1 VSAHAIGSKGAPL
14 LSVERLSATLHLS
27 ADYPAGA
34 ADEVSRL
41 MTRLQSGL
49 AGPSLA
55 AALGTTDLPAGRW
68 FLRRVDVPVILDLT
82 RSEPGLVHS
91 WAADLAGAVRRLV
104 LAGGPQVAHY
114 PDDAALIA
122 DAVQGIVT
130 GRLAAAWAWA
140 AAGVLVPGDP
150 EPASRPGDLLVVLA
164 VRMPPELLTAVLA
177 MARRPGGIA
186 ALDRVL
192 GATGWTR
199 LVAALAGAA
208 GIDGRALLEP
218 TDDQRGG
225 VAARPAP
232 RGGPLPESIP
242 DPVRAGSAKARSIAA
257 GSVLVGR
264 IRASRLRPGP
274 EVLAAWALLVVLDA
288 DPGSLPSAGSA
299 ALLAALTA
307 ELEHPADPGRPETVR
322 SSRTT
327 ADEGPE
333 PGSGAASTGSGVD
346 PAPGVAG
353 KPVAGV
359 AGEAVTDVT
368 ENPVADVTGDR
379 VADLDRHRETEPDGD
394 CAGEAGADRGP
405 DTLEAD
411 LRDSRPTTWA
421 GLPFLLA
428 TASAIGL
435 PAVVLDDPALADR
448 PLRWVLYV
456 IGGLLVPAADDDP
469 ARLVLAGLPPDPAG
483 VPFGPPPTERET
495 DAMAR
500 LAAAWAASIADRL
513 AAAGDPSPDPEAAVI
528 RVTHRPGTVIGSPG
542 WLEVRLPLATVD
554 LTIRRAGLDIDPGWL
569 SWLGAVV
576 RYVYA

>member
-1 VSAHAIGSKGAPL
+1 MSAPAIGSRGAPL
-14 LSVERLSATLHLS
+14 HSVERLSATLHLP

-41 MTRLQSGL
+41 VTRLQSGL
-49 AGPSLA
+49 AGRGLA
-55 AALGTTDLPAGRW
+55 AALGTSDLPPGRW
-68 FLRRVDVPVILDLT
+68 FLRRVDVPVALDLT
-82 RSEPGLVHS
+82 RSEPGLVQS

-114 PDDAALIA
+114 PDDAALIT

-130 GRLAAAWAWA
+130 GRLAAASAWA
-140 AAGVLVPGDP
+140 AAGVLAPGDP
-150 EPASRPGDLLVVLA
+150 EPARQPGDLLVALA
-164 VRMPPELLTAVLA
+164 VRMPRELLTAVLA

-186 ALDRVL
+186 ALDQVL

-199 LVAALAGAA
+199 LVAALAGAV
-208 GIDGRALLEP
+208 GIDGRALLESAH
-218 TDDQRGG
+218 DQPGG

-232 RGGPLPESIP
+232 RGSPLPGTAP
-242 DPVRAGSAKARSIAA
+242 DPVPAGSAKARSMAA
-257 GSVLVGR
+257 GSALVGR

-288 DPGSLPSAGSA
+288 DPGSLRSTGSA

-307 ELEHPADPGRPETVR
+307 ELWHPPDPGRPETFR
-322 SSRTT
+322 SPPTT
-327 ADEGPE
+327 PDGAPE
-333 PGSGAASTGSGVD
+333 PGDVANTGSGVD
-346 PAPGVAG
+346 PVAGVAEEV
-353 KPVAGV
+353 VAGV
-359 AGEAVTDVT
+359 AGE
-368 ENPVADVTGDR
+368 PVADVTGDR
-379 VADLDRHRETEPDGD
+379 VADLDRHRETDPDGD
-394 CAGEAGADRGP
+394 GDEEAGADRGP
-405 DTLEAD
+405 DTPEAD
-411 LRDSRPTTWA
+411 LRDSRPTAWA

-448 PLRWVLYV
+448 PLRWVLYT

-469 ARLVLAGLPPDPAG
+469 ARLVLAGLPPDPADI
-483 VPFGPPPTERET
+483 PFGPPPTEQET

-500 LAAAWAASIADRL
+500 LAAAWAGSIADRL
-513 AAAGDPSPDPEAAVI
+513 AAAGEPAPEPEAAVI
-528 RVTHRPGTVIGSPG
+528 RVTRRPGTVTGSPG

-569 SWLGAVV
+569 PWLGAVV